1 MNFGSRVIIQ
11 AFRNVLSS
19 RKLRDWLQT
28 RVKYKII
35 DVIFFSSLLEEGKI
49 LDKTSKRIV
58 QSECWSLEHTIHRWS
73 SLRIQFTEES
83 LLVRVRSLYDGP
95 IELAVTR
102 QETMV
107 RCEIDFKF
115 QKLVPLHPRRWI
127 IDSIPSETRILRRG
141 EIALDIE
148 PNIAREMFFRLSVSN
163 TWT

>member
-1 MNFGSRVIIQ
+1 MFFHRENE
-11 AFRNVLSS
+11 
-19 RKLRDWLQT
+19 DWLQT

-49 LDKTSKRIV
+49 LDKTSKGIV

-127 IDSIPSETRILRRG
+127 IDSIPRILRRG

>member
-35 DVIFFSSLLEEGKI
+35 DVRFSSLLEEGKI
-49 LDKTSKRIV
+49 LDKTSKGIV

-127 IDSIPSETRILRRG
+127 IDSIPSETRTLLRRG

-163 TWT
+163 TST

>member
-19 RKLRDWLQT
+19 RKLRDW
-28 RVKYKII
+28 
-35 DVIFFSSLLEEGKI
+35 FSSLLEEGKI
-49 LDKTSKRIV
+49 LDKTSKGIV

-127 IDSIPSETRILRRG
+127 IDSTPSETRILRRG

>member
-49 LDKTSKRIV
+49 LDKTSKGIV

-115 QKLVPLHPRRWI
+115 QKLVPLHLRRWI
-127 IDSIPSETRILRRG
+127 IDSIPRILRRG

>member
-1 MNFGSRVIIQ
+1 MFFHRENE
-11 AFRNVLSS
+11 
-19 RKLRDWLQT
+19 DWLQT

-35 DVIFFSSLLEEGKI
+35 DVRFSSLLEEGKI
-49 LDKTSKRIV
+49 LDKTSKGIV

-127 IDSIPSETRILRRG
+127 IDSIPRILRRG